1 MPLAAYFRNVGAV
14 LLALLLIAEFYLPT
28 PRDFQKVA
36 AYRPVIRIYSERKE
50 LEPVI
55 FNTTQVAFA
64 AVTLAPWDRNPPAP
78 PAAHEIP
85 TNDVETSRVSN
96 ALALHSHRAASVD
109 RRRQPTRKYAARGP
123 RRHVQSQIVLTAR
136 PRQYGWFGFSDW

>member
-36 AYRPVIRIYSERKE
+36 AYRPVIRIYSEQKG
-50 LEPVI
+50 LEPEI

-64 AVTLAPWDRNPPAP
+64 AVTPAPWDRNPPA
-78 PAAHEIP
+78 AREIP
-85 TNDVETSRVSN
+85 TNDVDASRV
-96 ALALHSHRAASVD
+96 AMRW
-109 RRRQPTRKYAARGP
+109 RCTR
-123 RRHVQSQIVLTAR
+123 TAR
-136 PRQYGWFGFSDW
+136 HRLTERGNRPGSMPREVRKDMRNRRSL